1 MILKLFIII
10 QNRRRYSCQSY
21 NAANTTMVIIP
32 YAKPL
37 KVLIAVAYMIN
48 QADFVQYFSQFSLV
62 PTVLPVPLDILRVL
76 GSV

>member
-1 MILKLFIII
+1 
-10 QNRRRYSCQSY
+10 
-21 NAANTTMVIIP
+21 MVIIP